1 MSKEIIVKI
10 VKIKDIAQAL
20 PSVPLDTAIYTP
32 RFKVIVFELYKM
44 IEDESSV
51 IKLTHDIMAPAKIPL
66 NIIGMVIF
74 KNVFSLL
81 DPKEIAASSIEI
93 GICCKVATEDRI
105 VYGIL
110 LITMETTIIAA
121 VPVSTRG
128 PLENPITK
136 AIPITEPGII

>member
-81 DPKEIAASSIEI
+81 YPIEI